1 MLRQLFTPEEASIM
15 KRESIDIFD
24 DIRGGETFSGKTAQE
39 VQPFFQRNYFL
50 SRIVEDD
57 RIYGIGESLLGPDFF
72 LYLTEGNLHMCSNL

>member
-39 VQPFFQRNYFL
+39 VQPFFQRN
-50 SRIVEDD
+50 
-57 RIYGIGESLLGPDFF
+57 
-72 LYLTEGNLHMCSNL
+72 